1 MDFLPDR
8 AVTLAEALRAEG
20 YFTTAFTTNINVA
33 PVFNF
38 QQGFDEFT
46 YLEPSFYFWA
56 TDSST
61 KLAIY
66 KGLRVGRERFLA
78 QRMYY
83 EHYYQ
88 DAAVLDHEVE
98 TWLASKPPQPFFLF
112 VHYMDPHDPYF
123 EIPYNGQGVARVMTP
138 SPSADQ
144 AQALHDLYLDGVHY
158 MDGYLH
164 TMLGRFEA
172 AGLYDRSVIAFAAD
186 HGEEFHEHG
195 GWWHGTT
202 LYAEQLHVPLI
213 IKRAEEPASG
223 TSRSDVA
230 RTIDLP
236 ATVVAAG
243 GLPLPE
249 EFMGIDL
256 FSSRVTEPLLAEE
269 DLEGNQLTSIQADG
283 WKLITANPGNPRG
296 LPTTELF
303 NVRED
308 PGETNNLAASEK
320 NRVSDLFA
328 QLESLRARIAEHGAR
343 TVGKVNSDAADPR
356 T

>member
-1 MDFLPDR
+1 
-8 AVTLAEALRAEG
+8 
-20 YFTTAFTTNINVA
+20 
-33 PVFNF
+33 
-38 QQGFDEFT
+38 
-46 YLEPSFYFWA
+46 
-56 TDSST
+56 
-61 KLAIY
+61 
-66 KGLRVGRERFLA
+66 
-78 QRMYY
+78 
-83 EHYYQ
+83 
-88 DAAVLDHEVE
+88 
-98 TWLASKPPQPFFLF
+98 
-112 VHYMDPHDPYF
+112 
-123 EIPYNGQGVARVMTP
+123 
-138 SPSADQ
+138 
-144 AQALHDLYLDGVHY
+144 